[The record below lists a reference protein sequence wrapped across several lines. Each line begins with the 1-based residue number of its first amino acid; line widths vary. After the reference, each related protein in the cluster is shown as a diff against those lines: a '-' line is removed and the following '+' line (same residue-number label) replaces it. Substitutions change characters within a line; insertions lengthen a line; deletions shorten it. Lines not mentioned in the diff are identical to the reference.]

1 MRTGFVN
8 VNKPSGVSS
17 GYAVNRIKKL
27 AGLSCGHMGTLDPL
41 ASGVLPVALGNA
53 ARLFD
58 YMLEKRKRYVA
69 VFRFGVMSDT
79 LDSTGQLDF
88 SNPFVPSEEALKEA
102 VHAQIGEIMQV
113 PPRYSAKSVN
123 GVRGYALARQGKEF
137 SLSAKAVSVGEFKL
151 LGRVDKDIFR
161 FEIECGGGTYIR
173 SLARDLAVS
182 LGTCAAM
189 SALCRTESGGFKIE
203 NSIETRALT
212 RDNINEYL
220 IPTDSV
226 LPYPKITLTS
236 SECRRYLNGLAV
248 NTELEAGQYRVYLAE
263 GSFYGV
269 GVSDGTI
276 LKSRLKLC

>member
-88 SNPFVPSEEALKEA
+88 SNPFVPSEGADVCAPAAFDGKAEAVIAHPFQKFDVINMHLFRGEHELLARARQLVAAHA
-102 VHAQIGEIMQV
+102 VHAL
-113 PPRYSAKSVN
+113 R
-123 GVRGYALARQGKEF
+123 
-137 SLSAKAVSVGEFKL
+137 AVTG
-151 LGRVDKDIFR
+151 
-161 FEIECGGGTYIR
+161 
-173 SLARDLAVS
+173 
-182 LGTCAAM
+182 
-189 SALCRTESGGFKIE
+189 
-203 NSIETRALT
+203 
-212 RDNINEYL
+212 
-220 IPTDSV
+220 
-226 LPYPKITLTS
+226 
-236 SECRRYLNGLAV
+236 RYLHD
-248 NTELEAGQYRVYLAE
+248 
-263 GSFYGV
+263 F
-269 GVSDGTI
+269 SDLGMDC
-276 LKSRLKLC
+276 LF

>member
-27 AGLSCGHMGTLDPL
+27 AGLPCGHMGTLDPL

-123 GVRGYALARQGKEF
+123 GVRGYKLARAGKEF
-137 SLSAKAVSVGEFKL
+137 VLPPKKVHIYNIELLERVS
-151 LGRVDKDIFR
+151 DDSFR
-161 FEIECGGGTYIR
+161 FAVECGGGTYIR
-173 SLARDLAVS
+173 SLARDIAAACGANGIMTELVRTASGAFRLEDAVP
-182 LGTCAAM
+182 LDGLTA
-189 SALCRTESGGFKIE
+189 ENIE
-203 NSIETRALT
+203 N
-212 RDNINEYL
+212 YV
-220 IPTDSV
+220 IPTEAV
-226 LPYPKITLTS
+226 LDLPTIEIGDEHIFHGLPRPTDRPDGLYKI
-236 SECRRYLNGLAV
+236 YGK
-248 NTELEAGQYRVYLAE
+248 E
-263 GSFYGV
+263 GFYGIAEV
-269 GVSDGTI
+269 RGGRAKIRT
-276 LKSRLKLC
+276 KLC

>member
-1 MRTGFVN
+1 MKTGFVN

-69 VFRFGVMSDT
+69 VFRFGVTSDT

-102 VHAQIGEIMQV
+102 AHAQIGEILQV

-123 GVRGYALARQGKEF
+123 GVRGYKLARAGKEF
-137 SLSAKAVSVGEFKL
+137 ELPPKRVRIYNIELLERVSE
-151 LGRVDKDIFR
+151 DSFR
-161 FEIECGGGTYIR
+161 FAVECGGGTYIR
-173 SLARDLAVS
+173 SLARDI
-182 LGTCAAM
+182 AAACGANGIM
-189 SALCRTESGGFKIE
+189 TELVRTESGMFRLENAVPLDELTAENIE
-203 NSIETRALT
+203 NHV
-212 RDNINEYL
+212 
-220 IPTDSV
+220 IPTEDV
-226 LPYPKITLTS
+226 LDLPTIEIGDEHIFHGLPRPTGRPDGLYKI
-236 SECRRYLNGLAV
+236 YDK
-248 NTELEAGQYRVYLAE
+248 AG
-263 GSFYGV
+263 FYGIAEV
-269 GVSDGTI
+269 CGGQAKIRT
-276 LKSRLKLC
+276 KLC